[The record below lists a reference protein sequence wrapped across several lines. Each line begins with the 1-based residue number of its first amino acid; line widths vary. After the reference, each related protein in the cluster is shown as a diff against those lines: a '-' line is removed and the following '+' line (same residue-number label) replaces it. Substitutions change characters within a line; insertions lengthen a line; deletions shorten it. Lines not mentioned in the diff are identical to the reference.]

1 MIRLVLLSL
10 LLVASSG
17 AQTESTIEI
26 YKVSEISDIAV
37 LDKELEQ
44 MVAKVRQCAAA
55 GLASASDCYCEY
67 PGKLAAIRK
76 AYDRV
81 VEKYPSWTEGSIRWW
96 DKGSGFS
103 SNLYLRGVRQQLE
116 QPCS

>member
-1 MIRLVLLSL
+1 MRRLFVLLF
-10 LLVASSG
+10 LLVASS
-17 AQTESTIEI
+17 AARTDRTIEI
-26 YKVSEISDIAV
+26 HEVSEISDIAF

-55 GLASASDCYCEY
+55 GLASASDCYCQY

-81 VEKYPSWTEGSIRWW
+81 AKKYPDWTDGSIRWW
-96 DKGSGFS
+96 DKGSSFS